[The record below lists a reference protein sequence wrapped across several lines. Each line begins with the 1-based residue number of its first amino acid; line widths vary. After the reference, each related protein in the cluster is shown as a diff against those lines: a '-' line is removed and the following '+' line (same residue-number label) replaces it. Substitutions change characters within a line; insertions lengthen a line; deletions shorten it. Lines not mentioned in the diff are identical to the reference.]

1 MVISMFEIIFS
12 LLLIFGFINEDR
24 VVKFEK
30 RLFKRL
36 NITDRNEY
44 QVRRIHKTPSFK
56 VVASNQNNNSNSS
69 NVA

>member
-1 MVISMFEIIFS
+1 MIISIFEILFS
-12 LLLIFGFINEDR
+12 LLLIFGFINEET

-36 NITDRNEY
+36 NINDRNEY
-44 QVRRIHKTPSFK
+44 QVRRIHKAPSFE
-56 VVASNQNNNSNSS
+56 VVSINNNRSDS

>member
-1 MVISMFEIIFS
+1 MLVSIFEILFS
-12 LLLIFGFINEDR
+12 LLLIFGFINEER

-44 QVRRIHKTPSFK
+44 QVRRIHKTPAFK
-56 VVASNQNNNSNSS
+56 VIASNQNNSNNS